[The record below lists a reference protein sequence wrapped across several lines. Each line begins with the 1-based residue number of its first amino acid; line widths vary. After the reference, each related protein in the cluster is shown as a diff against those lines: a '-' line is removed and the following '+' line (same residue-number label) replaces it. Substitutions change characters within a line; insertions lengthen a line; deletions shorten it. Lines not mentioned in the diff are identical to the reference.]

1 MMSPTPRQARM
12 DGTIMPLRPAM
23 SPAERMVVS
32 VMVELT
38 ERSTPPDIMTMACP
52 MVTIASAAAARR
64 LLVRL
69 YGSRNAGEETEPA
82 MNRAI
87 SVM

>member
-1 MMSPTPRQARM
+1 
-12 DGTIMPLRPAM
+12 MPLRPAIR
-23 SPAERMVVS
+23 PAERIVVS

-38 ERSTPPDIMTMACP
+38 ERSTPPDIMTMAWP
-52 MVTIASAAAARR
+52 MVTMASAAAARR

-82 MNRAI
+82 TKSAI